1 MRQVAKAHGATLDEF
16 VAEYNEVCAELSRRR
31 IVDETQ
37 INETTRL
44 IFYEDDGMDPEW
56 FSRSCCECVHYSWA
70 RGCTLGGV
78 KREKL
83 APACQ
88 AFSVDPDDR
97 IEIDESYNMEV
108 VS

>member
-16 VAEYNEVCAELSRRR
+16 VAEYNEVCAELSRHR

-37 INETTRL
+37 INETT
-44 IFYEDDGMDPEW
+44 
-56 FSRSCCECVHYSWA
+56 S
-70 RGCTLGGV
+70 
-78 KREKL
+78 
-83 APACQ
+83 
-88 AFSVDPDDR
+88 R